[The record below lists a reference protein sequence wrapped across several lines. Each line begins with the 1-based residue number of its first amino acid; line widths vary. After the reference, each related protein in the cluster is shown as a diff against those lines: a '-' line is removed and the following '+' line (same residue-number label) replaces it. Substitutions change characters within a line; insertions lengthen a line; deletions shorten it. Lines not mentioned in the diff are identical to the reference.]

1 MSFFLFCIFLFSFF
15 IPTEPETPGGNHPVP
30 PPSEASVASTSALV
44 PPAPANEGVDGAD
57 TASAGG
63 DESDAN
69 TGSSFEEI
77 DEREAAVMPEAGTM
91 DENLSASVK
100 KDDDEGE
107 R

>member
-1 MSFFLFCIFLFSFF
+1 MAAAVI
-15 IPTEPETPGGNHPVP
+15 
-30 PPSEASVASTSALV
+30 
-44 PPAPANEGVDGAD
+44 PPAPANEGVDSVD

-91 DENLSASVK
+91 DESHAATVK
-100 KDDDEGE
+100 KDEDEGE

>member
-1 MSFFLFCIFLFSFF
+1 MAD
-15 IPTEPETPGGNHPVP
+15 TV
-30 PPSEASVASTSALV
+30 
-44 PPAPANEGVDGAD
+44 D

-77 DEREAAVMPEAGTM
+77 DEREAAVMPDVASAMDGT
-91 DENLSASVK
+91 LGITLK
-100 KDDDEGE
+100 KDEDEGE